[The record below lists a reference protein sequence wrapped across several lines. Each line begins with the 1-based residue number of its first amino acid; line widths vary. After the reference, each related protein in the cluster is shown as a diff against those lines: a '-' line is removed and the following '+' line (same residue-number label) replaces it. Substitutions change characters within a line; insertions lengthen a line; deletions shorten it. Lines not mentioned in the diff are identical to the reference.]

1 MPQPTSAE
9 YLDQVLTNLSVAYL
23 QAADHFIADKVFPPV
38 PVDKQN
44 DRYYVYTKADWFRDE
59 AQVRGDAAE
68 SAGSGYRL
76 GSDTYACD
84 VFALHKDVGVQA
96 RANSAGS
103 PINPDEDAT
112 RFVTQRLLLRREKQ
126 WAADYFKT
134 GVWATDKTGTTDFVK
149 WSDYAG
155 SDPIDDIETG
165 KAAVLTSTGFL
176 PNVLVC
182 GYNVWRR
189 LKNHPDFLDRIKH
202 TSAEPITQE
211 LVARLLGLERVLVA
225 MAIENTA
232 VEGATAAYALTHGD
246 HALLAYANPQPGLLA
261 PSAGYIFSWRG
272 VSAGLGFDI
281 AISRI
286 PMVQLKA
293 DRIEGEVAFDD
304 KVVASD
310 LGYFFSTAV

>member
-1 MPQPTSAE
+1 MPQPSSAE

-23 QAADHFIADKVFPPV
+23 QAEDHFVAAQAFPIV
-38 PVDKQN
+38 PVDKQT
-44 DRYYVYTKADWFRDE
+44 DKYYVYTKADWFRDE

-76 GSDTYACD
+76 GSDSYSCD
-84 VFALHKDVGVQA
+84 VFALHKDVGSQA

-126 WAADYFKT
+126 WVADFFKT

-155 SDPIDDIETG
+155 SDPIEDVEAG
-165 KAAVLTSTGFL
+165 KASILTQTGYM
-176 PNVLVC
+176 PNTLVC

-202 TSAEPITQE
+202 TSAQPVTRE
-211 LVARLLGLERVLVA
+211 LVARLLELDRVVVA

-232 VEGATAAYALTHGD
+232 VEGAAASMALTHGD
-246 HALLAYANPQPGLLA
+246 HALLCYANPQPGLYA
-261 PSAGYIFSWRG
+261 PSAGYILSWRG

-293 DRIEGEVAFDD
+293 ERIEGEVAFDD